1 MTAIFVTATG
11 TDIGKTFVTAGLVS
25 ALREQGRAVEVL
37 KPVVT
42 GFTRAT
48 VAQSDPAVL
57 LTALG
62 RPVTEEAVAEIAP
75 WRFAAPLSP
84 DMAASREGR
93 TLDFA
98 ALVAFCRE
106 AMSARQDVLLIE
118 GVGGVMVPLEDRR
131 TVLDWMV
138 ALGVPVILVAGSY
151 LGTISHTLTV
161 LDVLA
166 RNALRVVA
174 VVVSESENSTVSLAD
189 TVASITRF
197 VRPIEVL
204 ALPRLSANMSGHAV
218 FGELAA
224 LSTRPPLLPPSP
236 GRGGSAR
243 SAGVG

>member
-1 MTAIFVTATG
+1 
-11 TDIGKTFVTAGLVS
+11 
-25 ALREQGRAVEVL
+25 
-37 KPVVT
+37 
-42 GFTRAT
+42 
-48 VAQSDPAVL
+48 L

-118 GVGGVMVPLEDRR
+118 GVGGVMVPLDERR
-131 TVLDWMV
+131 TVLDWMA
-138 ALGVPVILVAGSY
+138 ALGGPVILVAGSY
-151 LGTISHTLTV
+151 LGTISHTLTA

-197 VRPIEVL
+197 VRPIAVL
-204 ALPRLSANMSGHAV
+204 ALPRLRAGASGHVV
-218 FGELAA
+218 FGRLAEL
-224 LSTRPPLLPPSP
+224 LTRSPLLPPSP
-236 GRGGSAR
+236 GGGGSAR